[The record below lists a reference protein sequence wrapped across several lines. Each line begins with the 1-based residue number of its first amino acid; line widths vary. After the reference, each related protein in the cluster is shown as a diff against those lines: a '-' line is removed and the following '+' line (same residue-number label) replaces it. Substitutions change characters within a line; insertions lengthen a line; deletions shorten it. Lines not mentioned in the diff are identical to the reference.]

1 MSPGTKSSQILGRNS
16 DWANPKLKA
25 YYFITSNFTRFKD
38 YTSLSMGVA
47 KLAQEVVAFLVDA
60 VTISLLNLELLV
72 KHVLEN
78 VNQLLLSFCKYPE
91 YPRPQKEVYHIKIH
105 TSEHQVSTKRLL
117 EIISL

>member
-1 MSPGTKSSQILGRNS
+1 VSQGTKSSKILGRTS
-16 DWANPKLKA
+16 DWANPKLKVN
-25 YYFITSNFTRFKD
+25 YFITTIFTRFKD

-60 VTISLLNLELLV
+60 VTISLLNPELLV

-91 YPRPQKEVYHIKIH
+91 YPRPQKEAYHIKIR
-105 TSEHQVSTKRLL
+105 TSKHQASTKRLL